1 MDEKEKEQLQSEME
15 REIAANEAADRAHRR
30 RYIIAIITGAVIVIA
45 VVAYFKLRPKA
56 EPDIYYN
63 GEHIDYVRQA
73 DKMRR
78 SGRFKDVQEYRAGYA
93 IVSDGKH
100 FGIIDVKGTL
110 LCPMQYDEV
119 VANYD
124 ELFPGMAEVAK
135 AGKRGLVDKNG
146 KEIVPCEYDDIET
159 PNSGV
164 MKATKGKE
172 SVYLDINGKVV
183 QQ

>member
-1 MDEKEKEQLQSEME
+1 MEKNNEQLRQEME

-30 RYIIAIITGAVIVIA
+30 RYIISIIIGAVIVIGGI
-45 VVAYFKLRPKA
+45 VYVKLLPEK
-56 EPDIYYN
+56 EPDVYYN
-63 GEHIDYVRQA
+63 GEHIDYARQA

-100 FGIIDVKGTL
+100 YGIIDVKGTL
-110 LCPMQYDEV
+110 ICPMQYDEV

-124 ELFPGMAEVAK
+124 ELFPGMAKVTK
-135 AGKRGLVDKNG
+135 GGKRGLVDKNG
-146 KEIVPCEYDDIET
+146 KEVVPCEYDDIET
-159 PNSGV
+159 PSGAV

-172 SVYLDINGKVV
+172 IHYLDTDGKEV
-183 QQ
+183 QL